1 MEIKFHHF
9 SANSGPDIKNTF
21 YLPSEITKKEA
32 TSHNFLLLFIIY
44 ILLYSSAKCSVEVYL
59 SI

>member
-1 MEIKFHHF
+1 MEIKFHHS
-9 SANSGPDIKNTF
+9 SANSGPHVKILF

-32 TSHNFLLLFIIY
+32 KSHSFLLLFIIY